1 MANDTDGIQPPSP
14 LTSGDVA
21 RYFGVSTVT
30 VREWADSGK
39 LASFR
44 TPGGQRRFRRED
56 IDAFIEAS
64 ATGAVA

>member
-1 MANDTDGIQPPSP
+1 METDAPP

-44 TPGGQRRFRRED
+44 TPGGQRRFLRSAVEAF
-56 IDAFIEAS
+56 IDATRTNPE
-64 ATGAVA
+64 AVA